1 MVSPQVPKRSLNN
14 TQKVLLDAINGAI
27 ASKAVTDLGMLC
39 YIIGYIKK
47 SEPEIAD
54 MLRLMI
60 KKPLPT
66 EPARW

>member
-1 MVSPQVPKRSLNN
+1 MVSPQVPKRRLNN

-54 MLRLMI
+54 MLWLMI
-60 KKPLPT
+60 KKPLQQ
-66 EPARW
+66 EQVK

>member
-1 MVSPQVPKRSLNN
+1 MVSPQVPKRRLNN

-27 ASKAVTDLGMLC
+27 ASKAVTDLGMLS

-60 KKPLPT
+60 KKPLQQ
-66 EPARW
+66 EQVK